1 MHVQSG
7 AAVRTTV
14 DECLS
19 MQDGSMVELRGWVA
33 NKSDIGSLTFILL
46 RDGSNYIQ
54 LVGKK
59 GVSSDDV
66 ISIMKEVSIESAV
79 LARGTLR
86 SDARALNGK
95 EVLVKDIEVI
105 ARAEEP
111 WPINKSTVRSAS
123 FLYDNR
129 HLSIRG
135 MKSSSIMKIRSEL
148 IKAAFDFFY
157 DHGFTFITAPS
168 IVGTAVEGGA
178 TLFELEYFGKK
189 VYLTQSAQFYEEA
202 AICSFG
208 KVFTMQPAFRAEKS
222 KTPKHLTEFIMI
234 EAEVAFNTQ
243 EDNMRLQEELLTYIY
258 NRVAER
264 RKREFDILGRRLKPV
279 EKPFQR
285 IKYDEVRDTAM
296 KHGINFEWGEDIPT
310 EAERLISRMFE
321 QPFFITDYPLSARSF
336 YHMCRD
342 DDPRITLS
350 SDLIAPEGFG
360 EIATGGQ
367 RIHDYNT
374 LLERIKSNNLP
385 LESFRWYLDLRRYGM
400 PPHAGFGIGVER
412 VIRWLCNLKHI
423 RATSL
428 FPRTITRVYP

>member
-1 MHVQSG
+1 MQGS
-7 AAVRTTV
+7 TTTRV
-14 DECLS
+14 TVEECLS
-19 MQDGSMVELRGWVA
+19 MQDGSTVELRGWVA
-33 NKSDIGSLTFILL
+33 NKSDIGSLAFILL

-59 GVSSDDV
+59 GTSSDDV
-66 ISIMKEVSIESAV
+66 MRVMKDVSIESAV
-79 LARGTLR
+79 VVRGTLR

-95 EVLVKDIEVI
+95 ELLVRDIEVI

-135 MKSSSIMKIRSEL
+135 MKSSSIMRIRSEL

-157 DHGFTFITAPS
+157 ERGFTFITAPS
-168 IVGTAVEGGA
+168 IVSAAVEGGA
-178 TLFELEYFGKK
+178 TLFEFDYFGKR

-208 KVFTMQPAFRAEKS
+208 RVFTMQPAFRAEKS
-222 KTPKHLTEFIMI
+222 KTPKHLTEFVMI

-243 EDNMRLQEELLTYIY
+243 EDNMRLQEEFLTYVC
-258 NRVAER
+258 NRVAEKR
-264 RKREFDILGRRLKPV
+264 RREFDTLGRKIRPV
-279 EKPFQR
+279 ERPFPR
-285 IKYDEVRDTAM
+285 VRYDEVRDTAM
-296 KHGINFEWGEDIPT
+296 KHGIEFEWGEDIPT
-310 EAERLISRMFE
+310 EAERLVSRMFS

-350 SDLIAPEGFG
+350 ADLIAPEGFG

-374 LLERIKSNNLP
+374 LLERIRGSNLP

-412 VIRWLCNLKHI
+412 VLRWLCNLKHI

-428 FPRTITRVYP
+428 FPRTITRAYP

>member
-1 MHVQSG
+1 MYAHVS
-7 AAVRTTV
+7 VN
-14 DECLS
+14 DCLN
-19 MQDGSMVELRGWVA
+19 MQEGSSVQLKGWVA
-33 NKSDIGSLTFILL
+33 NKSDIGSLAFILL
-46 RDGSNYIQ
+46 RDGSGYIQ
-54 LVGKK
+54 LVGKR
-59 GVSSDDV
+59 GFTGDDTLSV
-66 ISIMKEVSIESAV
+66 MKDVSIESAV
-79 LARGTLR
+79 AVKGRLR
-86 SDARALNGK
+86 KDARALNGV
-95 EVLVKDIEVI
+95 EVMVESIEVI
-105 ARAEEP
+105 ARAEQ
-111 WPINKSTVRSAS
+111 WPINKSTARSAS

-135 MKSSSIMKIRSEL
+135 MKASSIIKVRSEF

-157 DHGFTFITAPS
+157 SRGFTFISAPS
-168 IVGTAVEGGA
+168 IVSAAVEGGA
-178 TLFELEYFGKK
+178 TLFELDYFGKK

-202 AICSFG
+202 AICSFA

-222 KTPKHLTEFIMI
+222 KTPKHLTEFVMI

-243 EDNMRLQEELLTYIY
+243 EDNIRLQEDLLTHVY
-258 NRVAER
+258 NHILEHRS
-264 RKREFDILGRRLKPV
+264 RELEILDRRLKPID
-279 EKPFQR
+279 KPFDR
-285 IKYDEVRDTAM
+285 VKYDEAREIAL

-310 EAERLISRMFE
+310 EAERLISKQFDK
-321 QPFFITDYPLSARSF
+321 PFFITDYPLSARSF
-336 YHMCRD
+336 YHMCRE

-374 LLERIKSNNLP
+374 LLNRIRNNELP
-385 LESFRWYLDLRRYGM
+385 LESFKWYLDLRLYGM

-412 VIRWLCNLKHI
+412 SVRWICNMKHI